1 MKTWLTWLI
10 VLGFGIVI
18 VATDWIQ
25 ELGAPPPEAG
35 WVDDRQPDSVLE
47 SYRITLHAEDGQPR
61 YLLAGPRLSHY
72 PDDDSNRLEA
82 PHLTVYASANDPAWT
97 VAA

>member
-1 MKTWLTWLI
+1 MKTWLTWVI

-25 ELGAPPPEAG
+25 ELVAPEPEPGA
-35 WVDDRQPDSVLE
+35 VDTRLPDSILE
-47 SYRITLHAEDGQPR
+47 DYRITLHAEDGQPR

-72 PDDDSNRLEA
+72 PDDDSNRLE
-82 PHLTVYASANDPAWT
+82 
-97 VAA
+97 